1 MVDQPEGRPKSPGPG
16 KVKPVTK
23 KHSVS
28 KPYERPSSSRVMTF
42 SPILK
47 FVDEDLN
54 VICFFFTKFVFS

>member
-28 KPYERPSSSRVMTF
+28 KPYERPSSSRVMTN
-42 SPILK
+42 LK
-47 FVDEDLN
+47 FVNFDLN
-54 VICFFFTKFVFS
+54 LICVFFTKLVFS

>member
-28 KPYERPSSSRVMTF
+28 KPYERPSSSRVMIF

-47 FVDEDLN
+47 FVNFDLN
-54 VICFFFTKFVFS
+54 LICVFFTKFVFS